1 MFVSKSGEV
10 LESISIRK
18 ATMTFYCVCFI
29 AGIFSDSVVVG
40 IFFEFVYS
48 SKRTVRKSLFIVF
61 CVKIDDE
68 KLLEAEL
75 MRFEVWIV
83 VI

>member
-1 MFVSKSGEV
+1 M
-10 LESISIRK
+10 
-18 ATMTFYCVCFI
+18 
-29 AGIFSDSVVVG
+29 
-40 IFFEFVYS
+40 
-48 SKRTVRKSLFIVF
+48 RKSLFIVF